1 MPCRSYTRCGLRTF
15 RLEQASGRAFICYSP
30 AVPIPPIGGQ
40 HMKIRNFFAI
50 ALLAPAV
57 ALAAPA
63 SKSKSQPKPA
73 PVESQRSGDLQGL
86 EVGGFVGYETSDFS
100 GLALRLDAAMPF
112 RELSP
117 QVKLSFVG
125 SVGYSHLTYDYWFA
139 KFTSTVFK
147 IVPAARFTIPVAP
160 QLDVFGDVGIGLA
173 HIRASWDLPYGF
185 GSASSNSTNLMMRL
199 GVGAWYQANPKIKV
213 GAMIDLDPIFGN
225 YGTDTGG
232 LGSQTF
238 WNLLVGAMFQ
248 I

>member
-1 MPCRSYTRCGLRTF
+1 
-15 RLEQASGRAFICYSP
+15 
-30 AVPIPPIGGQ
+30 
-40 HMKIRNFFAI
+40 MKIRNFFAI

-139 KFTSTVFK
+139 KFTSNVFK

-225 YGTDTGG
+225 YGTDAGG